1 MIIQRTPIETGSA
14 SGGNIFFTQSTHTW
28 CLIQNAATPGTASYN
43 RISCPSIGRMT
54 SLWQR
59 TEINNGVC
67 VVAMPKI
74 KQSTPIADIIDIS
87 AVPIATKHGV
97 TERWE
102 IFSFMIV
109 ELHRTV
115 SVIVVADRIDFGCK
129 YAAHSGV
136 CIIIAHKILMGL
148 GIGWMIIRNKTRN
161 RSGSALYVHY
171 LNFRW
176 NVKYIYIIFLNNW
189 RVSP

>member
-14 SGGNIFFTQSTHTW
+14 SGGNIFFTQSTHTL
-28 CLIQNAATPGTASYN
+28 CLTPNAATPSTTSLD

-59 TEINNGVC
+59 TEKFK
-67 VVAMPKI
+67 VVDVVVMPKI
-74 KQSTPIADIIDIS
+74 KQSNPITEITAIGAI
-87 AVPIATKHGV
+87 PKATKQGV

-115 SVIVVADRIDFGCK
+115 S
-129 YAAHSGV
+129 YMSGNCV
-136 CIIIAHKILMGL
+136 
-148 GIGWMIIRNKTRN
+148 
-161 RSGSALYVHY
+161 
-171 LNFRW
+171 
-176 NVKYIYIIFLNNW
+176 IIFGSKYTRPSRVWIFLAHHILLGGGIWLMIRSEPEPQVLN
-189 RVSP
+189 VSKGLTRLSLKTPAIDPFR